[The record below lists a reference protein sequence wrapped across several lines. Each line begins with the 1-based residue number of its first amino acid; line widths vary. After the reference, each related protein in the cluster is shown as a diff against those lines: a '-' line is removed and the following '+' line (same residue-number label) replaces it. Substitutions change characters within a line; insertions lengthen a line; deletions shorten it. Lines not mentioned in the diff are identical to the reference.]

1 MYAVLSKNCMSKQL
15 GEMLIGSI
23 LSGGGKENKFLFIA
37 SFLQFCTHEK
47 SAKLQTQPFNQSGS
61 INGQFEGKKSS
72 LHAP

>member
-23 LSGGGKENKFLFIA
+23 LSGGGKKTSSYL
-37 SFLQFCTHEK
+37 LPHFCNFAHTKK

>member
-1 MYAVLSKNCMSKQL
+1 MSKQL

-23 LSGGGKENKFLFIA
+23 LSGGGKKTSSYL
-37 SFLQFCTHEK
+37 LPHFCNFAHTKK

-61 INGQFEGKKSS
+61 INGQFEGKKSP

>member
-1 MYAVLSKNCMSKQL
+1 MSKQL

-23 LSGGGKENKFLFIA
+23 LSGGGRKQVLIYCLIFAIFAHTTK
-37 SFLQFCTHEK
+37 K